1 MLVYVKGE
9 GCQEQNQASQRDTA
23 VAGAGWG
30 GGGQSTHVHFERDPL
45 ILWEILVAL
54 GVGEFFL
61 GQD

>member
-23 VAGAGWG
+23 VAGAGGG

-45 ILWEILVAL
+45 ILWEILAAL

>member
-9 GCQEQNQASQRDTA
+9 GCQEQNQASQRDTT
-23 VAGAGWG
+23 VAGAGLR
-30 GGGQSTHVHFERDPL
+30 GGQSTHVHFERDPL

-54 GVGEFFL
+54 GAGEFFL

>member
-9 GCQEQNQASQRDTA
+9 GCQEQNQASQRDTT
-23 VAGAGWG
+23 VARAGWW
-30 GGGQSTHVHFERDPL
+30 GGQSTHVHVEREPL